1 MKKAL
6 LILSV
11 LAIFGI
17 IPFVVDAE
25 GSFLIYFL
33 FITFIYVTLAQGWN
47 LVAGYAGQIS
57 LGTHTFFGIGA
68 YVTALI
74 WLYDLTK
81 TSYYFDPLV
90 MFLSGLVPA
99 LFAAS
104 IGIPLLSRLR
114 GDSFAFGTL
123 GVGFII
129 TVICL
134 KFRKI
139 TGGAD
144 GLHLPAEMYSS
155 MGPYYWT
162 SFAIAV
168 GSTLLVYAINK
179 SSLGLA
185 LKAIREDEISAACRG
200 VPILRFKI
208 FAFSVSAFLAGVAGS
223 LYSIY
228 LFHINPDSVLN
239 LNWLFYPILVCVLG
253 GNGTILGP
261 VIGAFFAAA
270 LFAIGDLYFT
280 QLQPVFSGLLI
291 LVIMKFLP
299 GGLLSLLGSERKGY
313 GLKKL
318 LKRRA
323 S

>member
-6 LILSV
+6 WIPAV
-11 LAIFGI
+11 LALLGI
-17 IPFVVDAE
+17 IPFVVDVE

-57 LGTHTFFGIGA
+57 LATHTFFGIGA

-74 WLYDLTK
+74 WLHDLTK
-81 TSYYFDPLV
+81 TPYYFDPLV
-90 MFLSGLVPA
+90 MFLSGLIPA
-99 LFAAS
+99 LFAAV

-134 KFRKI
+134 KLRKI

-155 MGPYYWT
+155 MKPYYWA
-162 SFAIAV
+162 SFAMAV
-168 GSTLLVYAINK
+168 GSTLLVYAITK

-200 VPILRFKI
+200 VPILRSKI
-208 FAFSVSAFLAGVAGS
+208 FAFSISAFLAGVAGS

-239 LNWLFYPILVCVLG
+239 LNWLFYPILICVLG

-261 VIGAFFAAA
+261 VIGSFFAAA

-291 LVIMKFLP
+291 VVVMKFLP
-299 GGLLSLLGSERKGY
+299 GGLLSLLGSEQEGY
-313 GLKKL
+313 GLNKL